1 MLMKNTF
8 SSIKKHLMLKY
19 TLEDENLLTKKS
31 TDINILLNRVKQDQ
45 KKESRKKILFTAA
58 TSIGMLLFGVLIF

>member
-1 MLMKNTF
+1 MKNTF

-19 TLEDENLLTKKS
+19 TLEHENLNNKKS

-45 KKESRKKILFTAA
+45 KKENIKKILFTAV
-58 TSIGMLLFGVLIF
+58 TSLGVVVFGLVIF

>member
-1 MLMKNTF
+1 MKNTF

-19 TLEDENLLTKKS
+19 TLDDESLYGTKS
-31 TDINILLNRVKQDQ
+31 TNINVLLNRVKLDK

-58 TSIGMLLFGVLIF
+58 TSVGLLLFGVLVF

>member
-1 MLMKNTF
+1 MKNSL
-8 SSIKKHLMLKY
+8 SSLKNKIVSKY
-19 TLEDENLLTKKS
+19 SLGDENLNATKS

-58 TSIGMLLFGVLIF
+58 TSLGVVIFGVLIF